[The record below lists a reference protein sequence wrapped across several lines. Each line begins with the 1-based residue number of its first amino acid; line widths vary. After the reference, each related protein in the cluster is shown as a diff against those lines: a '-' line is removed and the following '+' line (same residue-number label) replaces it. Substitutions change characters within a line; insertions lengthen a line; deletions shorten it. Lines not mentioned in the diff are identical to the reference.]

1 MRQVSLI
8 AWVSMLALALAGCP
22 ASDEGGGTSSSPS
35 SPTPVASAPPPQPA
49 PKATPPF
56 ANPLA
61 TPQQQPFNTVPISG
75 LQRTPPPDARVRQ
88 TSKGRTDPFA
98 AVPVQPEV
106 TVSPNPNA
114 GRVPGEPRPIPNI
127 PQLPPL
133 RSSPPRGRT
142 TPNTQQRPSIPNV
155 VSPSASGSNRPG
167 GGTGSNN
174 PLPPPPPPFIPQLP
188 QLPEPTVAQGIAVT
202 GVVQVAGIPRAIV
215 KVPNEPSRSVS
226 VGDRLANGQVLVKR
240 IEMNRGPTPV
250 VILEQYGVEIARR
263 VGETPAGTPGT
274 GSPTASLPPP
284 PPINTNS

>member
-133 RSSPPRGRT
+133 RSAPPRRGV
-142 TPNTQQRPSIPNV
+142 TPNRSSQPKALPSPQQQ
-155 VSPSASGSNRPG
+155 ANRPG
-167 GGTGSNN
+167 GVPGTNN

-188 QLPEPTVAQGIAVT
+188 QLPEPTVAQGIAIT

-215 KVPNEPSRSVS
+215 KVPNEPSRSVT

-250 VILEQYGVEIARR
+250 VILEQYGVEIAKQ
-263 VGETPAGTPGT
+263 VGESPVGAPGA

>member
-8 AWVSMLALALAGCP
+8 TWVSVLALVLAGCP
-22 ASDEGGGTSSSPS
+22 ASEEGGETSSSPS
-35 SPTPVASAPPPQPA
+35 PSPPAASPTAPQASPT
-49 PKATPPF
+49 ATPF

-61 TPQQQPFNTVPISG
+61 PEQAPNTVAISG

-88 TSKGRTDPFA
+88 ISKGRTDPFA
-98 AVPVQPEV
+98 AIPVQPEV
-106 TVSPNPNA
+106 TVSPGPTV
-114 GRVPGEPRPIPNI
+114 GRGPGGSRPVPDI

-142 TPNTQQRPSIPNV
+142 TPNTQQKPSRPNV
-155 VSPSASGSNRPG
+155 VSPSASGTNRPG
-167 GGTGSNN
+167 GGTGTLSQ
-174 PLPPPPPPFIPQLP
+174 PLAPPPPPPFVPQLP
-188 QLPEPTVAQGIAVT
+188 QLPEPTVAQGISVT

-215 KVPNEPSRSVS
+215 NVPNEPSRSVS

-263 VGETPAGTPGT
+263 VGETPAGTAQA
-274 GSPTASLPPP
+274 GSPTAFMPPP
-284 PPINTNS
+284 PPINANS